1 MQVFF
6 LHLESIVLPT
16 AQVLAVAGYS
26 PYAEGVFSYGYH
38 YSALTE
44 TKKKNEGA
52 GQCFPDE

>member
-26 PYAEGVFSYGYH
+26 PYAEGVF
-38 YSALTE
+38 LLWIPLQCLNRN
-44 TKKKNEGA
+44 KKKNEGA